1 MEQQL
6 RIVCAIDEEE
16 ERRGMISRRDV
27 YTRAHTCPGY
37 VSACKSIVV
46 VTANPR
52 AQARRCLQAREKE
65 EDLLL
70 DGGRNFDGI
79 LRRAGD

>member
-1 MEQQL
+1 
-6 RIVCAIDEEE
+6 
-16 ERRGMISRRDV
+16 MISRRDV

>member
-1 MEQQL
+1 
-6 RIVCAIDEEE
+6 
-16 ERRGMISRRDV
+16 MISRRDV
-27 YTRAHTCPGY
+27 YKRAHTCPGY

>member
-1 MEQQL
+1 
-6 RIVCAIDEEE
+6 
-16 ERRGMISRRDV
+16 MISRRDV

-52 AQARRCLQAREKE
+52 AQARRCLQAKEKE

>member
-1 MEQQL
+1 
-6 RIVCAIDEEE
+6 
-16 ERRGMISRRDV
+16 MISRRDV
-27 YTRAHTCPGY
+27 YMCAHTCPGY

>member
-1 MEQQL
+1 
-6 RIVCAIDEEE
+6 
-16 ERRGMISRRDV
+16 MISRRDV

-52 AQARRCLQAREKE
+52 AQARRCLQAREE

>member
-1 MEQQL
+1 
-6 RIVCAIDEEE
+6 
-16 ERRGMISRRDV
+16 MISRRDV

-79 LRRAGD
+79 LRRARD

>member
-1 MEQQL
+1 
-6 RIVCAIDEEE
+6 
-16 ERRGMISRRDV
+16 MISRRDV

-70 DGGRNFDGI
+70 DAGRNFDGI